1 MYATYCISVHGM
13 ALLVCLYFNCP
24 LELSLV
30 YHKLAVSTGKIHDE
44 KQGHLSSLSALCLEE
59 SDRLMLRMRE
69 RLEEYYSKI
78 QTFQKDHDSNFNHR
92 GKEEECRV

>member
-1 MYATYCISVHGM
+1 MFATYCISVHGM

-44 KQGHLSSLSALCLEE
+44 KQGHLSSLSALCLRRV
-59 SDRLMLRMRE
+59 RLANAEIE
-69 RLEEYYSKI
+69 R
-78 QTFQKDHDSNFNHR
+78 TFGRILQ
-92 GKEEECRV
+92 